1 MINEETA
8 FGIVKAMD
16 EAVDLPISVKTRLS
30 FD

>member
-8 FGIVKAMD
+8 FEIIKTMN